1 MKTIKMIGLLIV
13 VIVLAMGLG
22 PIKPGYAQDEGTTQ
36 SDDSA
41 ADSAMQQLENAAQDG
56 QEAVEAPTDEGAKAE
71 SNETFDTPHDS
82 DGD

>member
-1 MKTIKMIGLLIV
+1 MTKLLTFIV
-13 VIVLAMGLG
+13 SAVLAMGLSG
-22 PIKPGYAQDEGTTQ
+22 TASVTFAEDYGSPAQDDG
-36 SDDSA
+36 SSSPALD
-41 ADSAMQQLENAAQDG
+41 QLEDAAQDG

>member
-1 MKTIKMIGLLIV
+1 MKTLKMTGLLIV
-13 VIVLAMGLG
+13 AVVLAMGLG

-41 ADSAMQQLENAAQDG
+41 ADSAAQQLEDAAQDG
-56 QEAVEAPTDEGAKAE
+56 QEAVEAPSDEGAKTE

>member
-1 MKTIKMIGLLIV
+1 MKTLKMTGLLIV
-13 VIVLAMGLG
+13 AVVLAMGLG
-22 PIKPGYAQDEGTTQ
+22 PINPGYAQDEGTTQ

-41 ADSAMQQLENAAQDG
+41 ADSAAQQLEDAAQDG
-56 QEAVEAPTDEGAKAE
+56 QEAVEAPSDEDAKTE